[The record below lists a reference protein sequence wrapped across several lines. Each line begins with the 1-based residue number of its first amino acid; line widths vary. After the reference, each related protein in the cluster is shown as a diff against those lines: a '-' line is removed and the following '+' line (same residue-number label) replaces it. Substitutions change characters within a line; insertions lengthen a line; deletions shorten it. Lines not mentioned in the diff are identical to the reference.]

1 MIDAEVVNSLVLVLV
16 LMLGIVNAVCVV
28 SSELVIGS

>member
-1 MIDAEVVNSLVLVLV
+1 MIDAEVVNSLALV
-16 LMLGIVNAVCVV
+16 LGIVNAVCVV